1 MSRKQ
6 ESITLSVSE
15 EEKAELGK
23 IALELGFIWGDK
35 PNISGLVKAIA
46 QHQLALTKKPHSKEI
61 EEAIALIQ
69 EGINQ
74 LSQL

>member
-46 QHQLALTKKPHSKEI
+46 QHKLVLTEKPHNKEM

-69 EGINQ
+69 EGINKLNQ
-74 LSQL
+74 L